1 MQILRSHSS
10 RCHGSRSLGLDS
22 ASLLQCP
29 GGKRSRATQGHAWC
43 CLPGSSGPPSMLT
56 HRPSPWASL
65 WFQERATT
73 LPGEAFQPHWLLGQA
88 AYLSKKQEGP
98 DRYWVTTSENSSLQ
112 NHRTE
117 FSNPMG
123 HCHAIVGG
131 LSQGPAL
138 TAPPGR
144 LKRDEAA

>member
-1 MQILRSHSS
+1 MFTGWMELESMQILRSHSG

-43 CLPGSSGPPSMLT
+43 CLPGSSGPPSMPT
-56 HRPSPWASL
+56 RRPSPWASL

-88 AYLSKKQEGP
+88 AYLSKKKALT
-98 DRYWVTTSENSSLQ
+98 VTGLPRVKTA
-112 NHRTE
+112 HFRIT
-117 FSNPMG
+117 
-123 HCHAIVGG
+123 G
-131 LSQGPAL
+131 LSFQTQWA
-138 TAPPGR
+138 TAM
-144 LKRDEAA
+144 LL